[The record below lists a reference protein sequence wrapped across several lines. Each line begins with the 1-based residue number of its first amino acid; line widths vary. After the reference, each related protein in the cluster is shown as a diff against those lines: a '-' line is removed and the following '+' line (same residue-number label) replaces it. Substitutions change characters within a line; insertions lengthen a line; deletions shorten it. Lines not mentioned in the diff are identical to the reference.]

1 MAGKEFGLTDV
12 LNTASVEK
20 PMDAIIREMTNGG
33 VDFSFDCTG
42 NPDIILKAME
52 CTRPVK
58 TASIELLK
66 EYLTTLSFRV

>member
-12 LNTASVEK
+12 LNTTTVEK
-20 PMDAIIREMTNGG
+20 PLEAIIQEMTNGG

-52 CTRPVK
+52 CTRPVH
-58 TASIELLK
+58 TASIILRASKKSIRRHL
-66 EYLTTLSFRV
+66 